1 MKKDIQFR
9 AMEYVGVAVVQPE
22 QPDDE
27 LWDVYLFNF
36 QDLPVRNVMVS
47 AHGFGV
53 VEGKEMETTTLR
65 YFFDEIAALDFV
77 KVEPLHNALFGVN
90 NQYWVSFQARDGY
103 LYDKKFIFEPNFLE
117 KEELTLIPFVN
128 RMGVMIQ

>member
-9 AMEYVGVAVVQPE
+9 AMEYVGVAIVEPE
-22 QPDDE
+22 VAGDV

-36 QDLPVRNVMVS
+36 QDIQVRNVMVCS
-47 AHGFGV
+47 HGFGTKNGEA
-53 VEGKEMETTTLR
+53 VESTTLR
-65 YFFDEIAALDFV
+65 YFFDDIAALDYI
-77 KVEPLHNALFGVN
+77 KVELIHEDLFALN

-103 LYDKKFIFEPNFLE
+103 LYDKKFVFETDFLK
-117 KEELTLIPFVN
+117 KEELTLIPFIN